1 MGYGK
6 RAMQQLVDY
15 YTGQIP
21 CLNDTEES
29 APKVP
34 DHDLDT
40 SLLEESIKPRKN
52 LPPLLL
58 KLNERPAEKLDYL
71 GVSYGLT
78 SQLLK

>member
-6 RAMQQLVDY
+6 RAMQQLIDY
-15 YTGQIP
+15 YNGQIP

-29 APKVP
+29 APKVT
-34 DHDLDT
+34 DYDLDT